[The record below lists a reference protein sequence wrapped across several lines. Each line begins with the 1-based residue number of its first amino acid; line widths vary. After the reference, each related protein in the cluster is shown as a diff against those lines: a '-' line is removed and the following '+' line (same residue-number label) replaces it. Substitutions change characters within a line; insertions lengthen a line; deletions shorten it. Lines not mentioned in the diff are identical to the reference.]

1 MKLPKKEND
10 IMAEKKK
17 TFEENL
23 SRLEEIVASLEDE
36 SLTLEKSLKL
46 YEEGVKLAS
55 KCSLELDAA
64 ERKIKLLQRNSEGE
78 IVETPITEDDLV

>member
-1 MKLPKKEND
+1 MNNRVYKARQLRR
-10 IMAEKKK
+10 A
-17 TFEENL
+17 L
-23 SRLEEIVASLEDE
+23 QLWASTLEDE

-78 IVETPITEDDLV
+78 IVETPITEDDLA

>member
-1 MKLPKKEND
+1 MEMYTLDTAMLRLKEISEALESGEND
-10 IMAEKKK
+10 
-17 TFEENL
+17 
-23 SRLEEIVASLEDE
+23 LEMSM
-36 SLTLEKSLKL
+36 KL

-78 IVETPITEDDLV
+78 IVETPIVEDDLA